1 MDAEPD
7 EPGEHRGS
15 ALVAAPGTPVGA
27 VVEIIRIASAHLP
40 FPAHAPG
47 CGRAAQDASLGLAK
61 G

>member
-1 MDAEPD
+1 
-7 EPGEHRGS
+7 
-15 ALVAAPGTPVGA
+15 
-27 VVEIIRIASAHLP
+27 VEIIRIASAHLP